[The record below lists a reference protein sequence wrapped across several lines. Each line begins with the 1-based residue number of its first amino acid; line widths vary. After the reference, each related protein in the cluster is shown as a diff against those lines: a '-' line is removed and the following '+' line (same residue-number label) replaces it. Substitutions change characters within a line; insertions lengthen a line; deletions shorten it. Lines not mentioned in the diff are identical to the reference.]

1 MTQEEAF
8 NILKTGDNVFLTGKA
23 GSGKTYLLNQ
33 YISYLRENSV
43 VVGVTA
49 STGIAATHME
59 GLTIHSWAG
68 IGIKDSMTDDE
79 IRLLLFKDRLQDR
92 FGRTKVLIIDE
103 ISMLHS
109 YRLDLVDRV
118 AKMFRASPKAFG
130 GLQVILCGDFFQLP
144 PVSKNGKPADF
155 FAFKAQSWKDSDL
168 RVCYLETQYRQTDKA
183 YSALLNDI
191 RDNKVNEATIETLR
205 PRYQAQMPG
214 PEITKL
220 YTHNADVDA
229 INNLK
234 LQQLKGEEKHF
245 LMQSSGEPKLV
256 DSLKQNCLAPEDLV
270 LKKGAVVMFLKNNFE
285 RGYVN
290 GTLGTVVEFEEDG
303 FPIVKTRNG
312 EQIEA
317 VPESWRIEDE
327 HEILAEIDQI
337 PLRLAWAITVHKS
350 QGMSLDAAEVDL
362 SKSFEPGMGYV
373 ALSRIRTLSGLR
385 LMGLNQTA
393 LTVNQ
398 EVLTVD
404 QQFLD
409 RSQQEVLEL
418 SKLSAD
424 ELKNSHDLFIRKSS
438 VPQPPKSF
446 DIKDLKKK
454 GKKKTSPVA
463 SWLNKIGLW
472 KIFTRN

>member
-8 NILKTGDNVFLTGKA
+8 KILKTGDNVFLTGKA

-33 YISYLRENSV
+33 YIDYLKQNNV
-43 VVGVTA
+43 AVGVTA

-92 FGRTKVLIIDE
+92 FARTKVLIIDE

-118 AKMFRASPKAFG
+118 AKMFRASPQSFG

-144 PVSKNGKPADF
+144 PVSRNANPADF
-155 FAFKAQSWKDSDL
+155 FAFKAQSWEDSDL
-168 RVCYLETQYRQTDKA
+168 RVCYLETQYRQTDKT
-183 YSALLNDI
+183 YSSLLNDI
-191 RDNKVNEATIETLR
+191 RDNKVNEETIETLR
-205 PRYQAQMPG
+205 PRYQAEMKDPA
-214 PEITKL
+214 ITKL

-234 LQQLKGEEKHF
+234 LSQLRGEAKHF

-290 GTLGTVVEFEEDG
+290 GTLGTILEFEAG
-303 FPIVKTRNG
+303 GYPVVKTRNG

-373 ALSRIRTLSGLR
+373 ALSRIRTLAGLR
-385 LMGLNQTA
+385 LMGLNETA
-393 LTVNQ
+393 LKVNQ
-398 EVLTVD
+398 EVLAID
-404 QQFLD
+404 QEFLS
-409 RSQQEVLEL
+409 RSQKEAIALKKTSSE
-418 SKLSAD
+418 
-424 ELKNSHDLFIRKSS
+424 ELKHSHNLFLNKSS
-438 VPQPPKSF
+438 VTQPPKSF

-463 SWLNKIGLW
+463 SWLNKIGL
-472 KIFTRN
+472 